1 MEGDGDWEDNTE
13 RDETIHNRK
22 NVFFRWL
29 YKYKYFHWL
38 YIHIKKKT
46 GCNCFVLFN
55 ALLLLYSVLFN
66 VLLFSLINMLFLLH
80 FLKNFSFSLKV
91 FVYKLLLFLLF
102 LPEWFLCYSFKLQPK
117 CGWPSGLDAHPLGFD
132 DYFFNLLALPVK
144 CNLFPPLT
152 HY

>member
-1 MEGDGDWEDNTE
+1 MEIE
-13 RDETIHNRK
+13 RIIRREMRLYTIGKMSFSVDCISINI
-22 NVFFRWL
+22 FIDCI
-29 YKYKYFHWL
+29 
-38 YIHIKKKT
+38 YILKKKT

-102 LPEWFLCYSFKLQPK
+102 LPGWFLCYSFKLQPK